1 MVFPIFPGHARVLAI
16 CMRWRL
22 HPIRVN
28 SIKNM
33 SPRELGKRR
42 LRKFRASK
50 AKKEERIVLQPKTF
64 ASVEASGPRI
74 LRQVVKTIIATQS
87 WMVDQLFLK

>member
-22 HPIRVN
+22 HPLRVN

-33 SPRELGKRR
+33 SPGELSKRR
-42 LRKFRASK
+42 LRKSRASK
-50 AKKEERIVLQPKTF
+50 AKKEE
-64 ASVEASGPRI
+64 
-74 LRQVVKTIIATQS
+74 
-87 WMVDQLFLK
+87 